1 LDVADGSWFMCNN
14 ATIFA
19 VSRLALLQTMPLAQT
34 VEANRRF
41 GLKFK
46 NLNFGK

>member
-1 LDVADGSWFMCNN
+1 MCNN

-34 VEANRRF
+34 VEAKVQLLCF
-41 GLKFK
+41 PILKIRTQI
-46 NLNFGK
+46 